1 MGAPNSPGPGFN
13 FGTQSDWI
21 SSINGVTRE
30 THKANT
36 ILNFGADFE
45 FTVGGKTKKV
55 YVGDASIKW
64 DGVQVLLHAGA
75 VSDNFIGIKHSGYAS
90 VNIDTF
96 KAKKLEFSHGS
107 SYKRFYS
114 VQDEV
119 NYAKYNKRTVGP
131 VTVDSDACYTILGG
145 AGDASQLILDSGT
158 SKAKYFT
165 ST

>member
-1 MGAPNSPGPGFN
+1 
-13 FGTQSDWI
+13 
-21 SSINGVTRE
+21 
-30 THKANT
+30 
-36 ILNFGADFE
+36 
-45 FTVGGKTKKV
+45 
-55 YVGDASIKW
+55 
-64 DGVQVLLHAGA
+64 
-75 VSDNFIGIKHSGYAS
+75 

-145 AGDASQLILDSGT
+145 AGDASQLILDSGKALLKSGGT
-158 SKAKYFT
+158 QIRLDKDGSVLINSPSGNIVLRAPGGKIVNAASSEVSYKVDKVDIKGQIFHKYIKVSK
-165 ST
+165 